1 MDTRRKHV
9 RLLGSQDLVKWSKE
23 YCVSDE
29 EDGSSF
35 IWGGVLSAMS
45 DIGVWILY
53 RHWCIIYT
61 IGKSEDKLY
70 YIAESIDST
79 PYSVKSRGME
89 TDSYNE
95 ALMVW
100 LSWSGE
106 ISLMCRRQCLVN
118 QAVNP
123 CAQGFWFGGEMWVQ
137 IWRFSFW
144 LIEYGGCSMCSS
156 DSDDSVSDSSRN

>member
-1 MDTRRKHV
+1 
-9 RLLGSQDLVKWSKE
+9 
-23 YCVSDE
+23 
-29 EDGSSF
+29 
-35 IWGGVLSAMS
+35 MS

-89 TDSYNE
+89 TDSYNN
-95 ALMVW
+95 AYGI
-100 LSWSGE
+100 LSWGGE
-106 ISLMCRRQCLVN
+106 ISLKCRRQCLVN

-123 CAQGFWFGGEMWVQ
+123 YARGILIWRWNVSSDLKIQFLINRVWWLFYVQ
-137 IWRFSFW
+137 FRFWRFSFW
-144 LIEYGGCSMCSS
+144 LIEKLIEK
-156 DSDDSVSDSSRN
+156 SRVGTRGLCISKMSICQLMLKWKCRSPIGVAI